1 MSCSDCAN
9 LLSIPVFKGYHDCN
23 TIPGVSAEFSDS
35 SKSCFSSLSINTSLG
50 LTVDEFFEHLIPT
63 SSALQKLASL
73 SVTNAGL
80 TGDFPDILSENQ
92 LHHLVSLDIS
102 KNSITGQLP
111 SLTGSSVSSFD
122 ASENL
127 FAGKIS
133 ESYLSHLTGNFNFT
147 YNCLTGKLPASASLN
162 LFQYQNGL
170 KGTVKN
176 PNPDCWYEP
185 EDYAVAGTSSSSSTT
200 TTTTAAAA
208 TPTLS
213 SLNGCVV
220 QQQIYANNPNNTVFY
235 KNLVN
240 PCPANNS
247 YMFWAYKAATT
258 TLTTTSTKTVTTKST
273 SSSKSSAKSSA
284 TSSATSSSSTKTTTS
299 VHNIRLRRRDR
310 LGRRRVF
317 AKRDTSTESYAGLG
331 LTGPLPSLLGSLVS
345 LTSLDLSGNTF
356 TGTWPSSFSN
366 LVNLRTLNVANSGIT
381 DALPAALQ
389 AIITA
394 NGGTVNWGTACNA
407 QNPNA
412 VCPKPK
418 IPPVDCFAL
427 SRDSTFVDPMYDTA
441 WKSWSHAAGEA
452 SLEGTLQF
460 RPNPDIGEFYYA
472 QFVQYIHS
480 LRYCQKHHPEYTY
493 WTYARVHPP
502 GKPVAIPINEESQEY
517 GVGQP
522 YLQGVVPE
530 ILGS

>member
-1 MSCSDCAN
+1 MGCGDCSN
-9 LLSIPVFKGYHDCN
+9 LLSVPVFSTYTSCTN
-23 TIPGVSAEFSDS
+23 IPNVNMTFSSPNSD
-35 SKSCFSSLSINTSLG
+35 CFSTLSISAPLG
-50 LTVDEFFEHLIPT
+50 LTVDELFEYLT
-63 SSALQKLASL
+63 RSNNAFKELTSL
-73 SVTNAGL
+73 SL
-80 TGDFPDILSENQ
+80 TGTDLSGTFPDILPESQ
-92 LHHLVSLDIS
+92 LTKLTYLDIS
-102 KNSITGQLP
+102 RNT
-111 SLTGSSVSSFD
+111 
-122 ASENL
+122 
-127 FAGKIS
+127 KIFLLVQ
-133 ESYLSHLTGNFNFT
+133 YPPVINFT
-147 YNCLTGKLPASASLN
+147 YNCLSGRLPTSASLE
-162 LFQYQNGL
+162 LFEYQNGL

-317 AKRDTSTESYAGLG
+317 AKRDTSTDPQITTLSYAGLG

-389 AIITA
+389 AIIKA